1 MKNVKIQAMRTNVIR
16 SVIALTAALAVA
28 SGSKANAE
36 LVYGVS
42 DQLDELVSF
51 DSATPGTLLSAH
63 SITGMQSGE
72 QMRGIDWISGT
83 LYGLGDQSHL
93 YTINTLTGAATLVG
107 AGAFSPVLNGIDF
120 GFNAGISQLYVS
132 SDLGQNLT
140 LNPITGVATAGVN
153 YTGTGVDA
161 MTYDYLSTSFYGISA
176 ATHDLYGVN
185 PVTGAT
191 SLIGATG
198 VSFADRI
205 GFDISPIT
213 DNAFFSGTVGGQ
225 TEFFSVN
232 LATGALSLIGNIGTP
247 GELTSGLDSIAVV
260 PEPATVALSAIGG
273 LMLVLFRRKK

>member
-1 MKNVKIQAMRTNVIR
+1 MSTCFARCVI
-16 SVIALTAALAVA
+16 ALAVA
-28 SGSKANAE
+28 LAVAPGFKANAE

-42 DQLDELVSF
+42 DQLDQLVSF
-51 DSATPGTLLSAH
+51 NSASPGTLLSAV

-93 YTINTLTGAATLVG
+93 YTINPATGAATQVG
-107 AGAFSPVLNGIDF
+107 AAFSPVLNGIDF
-120 GFNAGISQLYVS
+120 GFNAGTSQLYMS

-140 LNPITGVATAGVN
+140 LNPITGVATAGPN
-153 YTGTGVDA
+153 YTGAGLDSLA
-161 MTYDYLSTSFYGISA
+161 YDYLSTSFYGISS

-191 SLIGATG
+191 TLIGATG

-205 GFDISPIT
+205 GFDISPMT
-213 DNAFFSGTVGGQ
+213 GSAYFSGTVAGQ
-225 TEFFSVN
+225 TEFFDVN
-232 LATGALSLIGNIGTP
+232 LVTGALTLVGDIGTP

-260 PEPATVALSAIGG
+260 PEPATMALTAIGG
-273 LMLVLFRRKK
+273 FMLVLLRRRK